1 MQLNIMYIVHQVQD
15 TKKLLQLKSRNTQ
28 TKIRKKVLN
37 TITKLERFIQIQN
50 VIAHYRKQNQFL

>member
-1 MQLNIMYIVHQVQD
+1 MYIVHQVQD

-28 TKIRKKVLN
+28 IKIRKKVLN

-50 VIAHYRKQNQFL
+50 VIAYYRKQNQFL